1 MPNRL
6 PTGDVGSIQF
16 LDLNCKREPEID
28 LDLWSQNI
36 FLFFLLGK
44 GVNYTDEEKYIIMIN
59 AFIGKVS
66 NWYTWLSD
74 DAKGIIKNNTIEWF

>member
-28 LDLWSQNI
+28 LDLWSQNT

-44 GVNYTDEEKYIIMIN
+44 
-59 AFIGKVS
+59 
-66 NWYTWLSD
+66 
-74 DAKGIIKNNTIEWF
+74 